1 MISKYLLI
9 FSLVK
14 QFLEKAV
21 LTPDVALA
29 SHVKTEVPRTM
40 VTRNPNMEKLKKGYL
55 FPEIS
60 IKREAH
66 QKKYPDAKIIS
77 LGIGDT
83 TEPIPSIIA
92 SAMAESLRKVIAEKV
107 YPNMGIKDSDVF
119 ISDGAQCDIARL
131 QMLFGPNVTIAVQD
145 PTFPVRH
152 SPLFTGRTQIDPASS
167 SCSILIPMG
176 WSPPAGDLQ
185 GYVDNGVIV
194 GQTGAADDSGRYAG
208 IAYMRCAPEN
218 DFFPDLSRVPRTDV
232 IFFCSPN
239 NPTGHMASPAQ
250 LRELVDFA
258 RRNGSI
264 IVFDSAYAWY
274 VSEGKPRSIYEVPG
288 AREVAIEISSFSK
301 FAGFTGVRLGWAVV
315 PSELRYADG
324 HPVARDFDRIVCTCF
339 NGASSVAQAG
349 GLASLA
355 TEEGRDAV
363 RRVVGVYKENA
374 RVLVD
379 TFASLGKEVYG
390 GVDSPYVWVR
400 FPGRRSWDVFA
411 EILDKMHVITVP
423 GSGFGPGGEGFVRVS
438 AFNSKDR
445 VLEAAAR
452 LSKFLA

>member
-1 MISKYLLI
+1 MPANMISK
-9 FSLVK
+9 
-14 QFLEKAV
+14 FLEKSV
-21 LTPDVALA
+21 LPLDAA
-29 SHVKTEVPRTM
+29 PIHVKTTGGAPRTS
-40 VTRNPNMEKLKKGYL
+40 VLRNPNMEKLQKGYL

-60 IKREAH
+60 MKHEA
-66 QKKYPDAKIIS
+66 QLKKYPDAKVIS

-83 TEPIPSIIA
+83 TEPIPSVIT
-92 SAMAESLRKVIAEKV
+92 SAMAEYVLALSTPEGYQGYGPEQGQMNLRKVIAEKV
-107 YPNMGIKDSDVF
+107 YPAMGIKESEVF

-131 QMLFGPNVTIAVQD
+131 QTLFGPNVTIAVQD
-145 PTFPVRH
+145 PTFP
-152 SPLFTGRTQIDPASS
+152 
-167 SCSILIPMG
+167 
-176 WSPPAGDLQ
+176 

-194 GQTGAADDSGRYAG
+194 GQTGSADEAGKYAG
-208 IAYMRCAPEN
+208 ISYMRCAPEN
-218 DFFPDLSRVPRTDV
+218 HFFPDLSRAPRTDV

-239 NPTGHMASPAQ
+239 NPTGHAASAAQ

-264 IVFDSAYAWY
+264 IVFDTAYAWY
-274 VSEGKPRSIYEVPG
+274 VSEGQGKPRSIYEVPG

-301 FAGFTGVRLGWAVV
+301 FVGFTGVRLGWAVV
-315 PSELRYADG
+315 PDELRYADG
-324 HPVARDFDRIVCTCF
+324 STVARDFDRIVCTCF

-349 GLASLA
+349 GLACFS

-363 RRVVGVYKENA
+363 RRVVGVYKDNA

-390 GVDSPYVWVR
+390 GTDSPYVWVR

-411 EILDKMHVITVP
+411 EILEKTHVVTVP
-423 GSGFGPGGEGFVRVS
+423 GSGFGPGGEGFIRVS
-438 AFNSKDR
+438 AFNSRDK

-452 LSKFLA
+452 LKKFLA

>member
-1 MISKYLLI
+1 MPANMISKL
-9 FSLVK
+9 
-14 QFLEKAV
+14 LEKAV
-21 LTPDVALA
+21 LPMDVAPTTHLN
-29 SHVKTEVPRTM
+29 KTGGVPRTS
-40 VTRNPNMEKLKKGYL
+40 VLRNPNMEKLQKGYL

-60 IKREAH
+60 IKHEAH
-66 QKKYPDAKIIS
+66 LKKYPDAKVIS

-83 TEPIPSIIA
+83 TEPIPSVIT
-92 SAMAESLRKVIAEKV
+92 SAMAEYALALSTPEGYQGYGPEQGQVTLRKVIAEKV
-107 YPNMGIKDSDVF
+107 YPGMGIKGSEVF

-145 PTFPVRH
+145 PTFP
-152 SPLFTGRTQIDPASS
+152 
-167 SCSILIPMG
+167 
-176 WSPPAGDLQ
+176 

-194 GQTGAADDSGRYAG
+194 GQTGGADEAGKYAG

-239 NPTGHMASPAQ
+239 NPTGHVASPAQ
-250 LRELVDFA
+250 LRDLVDFA

-274 VSEGKPRSIYEVPG
+274 VSEGEGKPRSIYEVPG

-315 PSELRYADG
+315 PDELRYADG
-324 HPVARDFDRIVCTCF
+324 SPVARDFDRIVCTCF

-349 GLASLA
+349 GLACLA
-355 TEEGRDAV
+355 TEEGRSAV
-363 RRVVGVYKENA
+363 RAVVDVYKENA
-374 RVLVD
+374 RLLVD

-390 GVDSPYVWVR
+390 GADSPYVWVR

-411 EILDKMHVITVP
+411 EILDKTHVITVP

-438 AFNSKDR
+438 AFNSRER

-452 LSKFLA
+452 FRKFLA

>member
-1 MISKYLLI
+1 MISKI
-9 FSLVK
+9 
-14 QFLEKAV
+14 LEKSSV
-21 LTPDVALA
+21 LPLVDDVIAPI
-29 SHVKTEVPRTM
+29 HVKTAGGAPRTS
-40 VTRNPNMEKLKKGYL
+40 VLRNPNMEKLQKGYL

-66 QKKYPDAKIIS
+66 LKKYPDAKVIS

-83 TEPIPSIIA
+83 TEPIPSVVT
-92 SAMAESLRKVIAEKV
+92 SAMAEYVLALSTPEGYQGYGPEQGQMNLRKVIAEEV
-107 YPNMGIKDSDVF
+107 YPDMGIQESEVF

-131 QMLFGPNVTIAVQD
+131 QTLFGPNVTIAVQD
-145 PTFPVRH
+145 PTFP
-152 SPLFTGRTQIDPASS
+152 
-167 SCSILIPMG
+167 
-176 WSPPAGDLQ
+176 

-194 GQTGAADDSGRYAG
+194 GQTGSADEAGKYAG

-218 DFFPDLSRVPRTDV
+218 HFFPDLSRVPRTDV

-239 NPTGHMASPAQ
+239 NPTGHAASAAQ

-264 IVFDSAYAWY
+264 IVFDTAYAWY
-274 VSEGKPRSIYEVPG
+274 VSSSSEAAGDGDKMKPRSIYEVPG

-315 PSELRYADG
+315 PDELRYADG
-324 HPVARDFDRIVCTCF
+324 SPVARDFDRIVCTCF

-349 GLASLA
+349 GLACLS

-363 RRVVGVYKENA
+363 RRVVAVYKENA

-390 GVDSPYVWVR
+390 GTDSPYVWVR
-400 FPGRRSWDVFA
+400 FPGRRSWDMFA
-411 EILDKMHVITVP
+411 EILDKTHVITVP
-423 GSGFGPGGEGFVRVS
+423 GSGFGPGGEGFIRVS
-438 AFNSKDR
+438 AFNSRDR

-452 LSKFLA
+452 LKKFLPGLSAVPL

>member
-1 MISKYLLI
+1 M
-9 FSLVK
+9 
-14 QFLEKAV
+14 
-21 LTPDVALA
+21 
-29 SHVKTEVPRTM
+29 
-40 VTRNPNMEKLKKGYL
+40 
-55 FPEIS
+55 
-60 IKREAH
+60 
-66 QKKYPDAKIIS
+66 
-77 LGIGDT
+77 
-83 TEPIPSIIA
+83 
-92 SAMAESLRKVIAEKV
+92 
-107 YPNMGIKDSDVF
+107 
-119 ISDGAQCDIARL
+119 L
-131 QMLFGPNVTIAVQD
+131 QTLFGPNVSIAVQD
-145 PTFPVRH
+145 PTFPVRPATH
-152 SPLFTGRTQIDPASS
+152 SFHRQAAARYDSNARSGCGVRA
-167 SCSILIPMG
+167 
-176 WSPPAGDLQ
+176 Q

-194 GQTGAADDSGRYAG
+194 GQTGAADEAGKYAG

-239 NPTGHMASPAQ
+239 NPTGHVASPAQ

-264 IVFDSAYAWY
+264 IVFDAAYAWY

-315 PSELRYADG
+315 PAELRYADG
-324 HPVARDFDRIVCTCF
+324 SAVARDFDRIVCTCF

-349 GLASLA
+349 GVACLA
-355 TEEGRDAV
+355 TEEGRAAV
-363 RRVVGVYKENA
+363 HRVVGVYRENA

-390 GVDSPYVWVR
+390 GADSPYVWVR

-411 EILDKMHVITVP
+411 EILDKTHVITVP

-438 AFNSKDR
+438 AFNSRDR

-452 LSKFLA
+452 LRKFLA

>member
-1 MISKYLLI
+1 MPSNMISTK
-9 FSLVK
+9 
-14 QFLEKAV
+14 FLEKAV
-21 LTPDVALA
+21 LPLDVIAP
-29 SHVKTEVPRTM
+29 HVKTEAARTS
-40 VTRNPNMEKLKKGYL
+40 VLRNPNMEKLQKGYL

-60 IKREAH
+60 MKHEAH
-66 QKKYPDAKIIS
+66 MKKYPDAKVIS

-83 TEPIPSIIA
+83 TEPIPRVIT
-92 SAMAESLRKVIAEKV
+92 SAMAEYALALSTPEGYQGYGPEQGQMNLRKVIAEKV
-107 YPNMGIKDSDVF
+107 YPNMGIKESEVF

-131 QMLFGPNVTIAVQD
+131 QTLFGPNVSIAVQD
-145 PTFPVRH
+145 PTFP
-152 SPLFTGRTQIDPASS
+152 
-167 SCSILIPMG
+167 
-176 WSPPAGDLQ
+176 

-194 GQTGAADDSGRYAG
+194 GQTGAADESCKYAG
-208 IAYMRCAPEN
+208 ITYMRCAPEN
-218 DFFPDLSRVPRTDV
+218 HFFPDLTRVPRTDV

-239 NPTGHMASPAQ
+239 NPTGHAASHAQ
-250 LRELVDFA
+250 LRDLVDFA

-264 IVFDSAYAWY
+264 IVFDTAYAWY
-274 VSEGKPRSIYEVPG
+274 LSESESAEGGSGSSKPRSIYEVPG

-324 HPVARDFDRIVCTCF
+324 SPVARDFDRVVCTCF

-349 GLASLA
+349 GVACLSS
-355 TEEGRDAV
+355 EEGRDAV

-374 RVLVD
+374 RVLVE

-390 GVDSPYVWVR
+390 GQDSPYVWVR

-411 EILDKMHVITVP
+411 EILEKTHVITVP

-438 AFNSKDR
+438 AFNSRER

-452 LSKFLA
+452 LRKFLA

>member
-1 MISKYLLI
+1 MPSNMISTKFI
-9 FSLVK
+9 
-14 QFLEKAV
+14 EKAV
-21 LTPDVALA
+21 LPLDVIAP
-29 SHVKTEVPRTM
+29 HVKTEAARTS
-40 VTRNPNMEKLKKGYL
+40 VLRNPNMEKLQKGYL

-60 IKREAH
+60 MKHEAH
-66 QKKYPDAKIIS
+66 MKKYPDAKVIS

-83 TEPIPSIIA
+83 TEPIPSVIT
-92 SAMAESLRKVIAEKV
+92 SAMAEYALALSTPEGYQGYGPEQGQMNLRKVIAEKV
-107 YPNMGIKDSDVF
+107 YTNMGIKESEVF

-131 QMLFGPNVTIAVQD
+131 QTLFGPNVSIAVQD
-145 PTFPVRH
+145 PTFP
-152 SPLFTGRTQIDPASS
+152 
-167 SCSILIPMG
+167 
-176 WSPPAGDLQ
+176 

-194 GQTGAADDSGRYAG
+194 GQTGASDESGKYAG

-218 DFFPDLSRVPRTDV
+218 NFFPDLSRVPRTDV

-239 NPTGHMASPAQ
+239 NPTGHAASAAQ
-250 LRELVDFA
+250 LRDLVDFA

-264 IVFDSAYAWY
+264 IVFDTAYAWY
-274 VSEGKPRSIYEVPG
+274 LSDGSSGNSKPRSIYEVPG

-315 PSELRYADG
+315 PAELRYADG
-324 HPVARDFDRIVCTCF
+324 SPVARDFDRVVCTCF

-349 GLASLA
+349 GVACLSS
-355 TEEGRDAV
+355 EEGRDAV

-374 RVLVD
+374 RVLVE

-390 GVDSPYVWVR
+390 GHDSPYVWVR

-411 EILDKMHVITVP
+411 EILEKTHVITVP

-438 AFNSKDR
+438 AFNSRER
-445 VLEAAAR
+445 VMEAAAR
-452 LSKFLA
+452 LRKFLA

>member
-1 MISKYLLI
+1 MISKI
-9 FSLVK
+9 
-14 QFLEKAV
+14 LEKAA
-21 LTPDVALA
+21 LPLDVTAP
-29 SHVKTEVPRTM
+29 HVVKTEAARTS
-40 VTRNPNMEKLKKGYL
+40 VLRNPNMEKLQKGYL

-60 IKREAH
+60 RKHEAH
-66 QKKYPDAKIIS
+66 LKKYPDAKVIS

-83 TEPIPSIIA
+83 TEPIPRVIA
-92 SAMAESLRKVIAEKV
+92 SAMAEYALALSTPEGYQGYGPEQGQMNLRKVIADKV
-107 YPNMGIKDSDVF
+107 YPNMGIKESEVF

-145 PTFPVRH
+145 PTFP
-152 SPLFTGRTQIDPASS
+152 
-167 SCSILIPMG
+167 
-176 WSPPAGDLQ
+176 

-194 GQTGAADDSGRYAG
+194 GQTGEADEAGRYAG
-208 IAYMRCAPEN
+208 ISYMRCAPEN
-218 DFFPDLSRVPRTDV
+218 HFFPDLSRVPRTDV

-239 NPTGHMASPAQ
+239 NPTGHAASAAQ

-264 IVFDSAYAWY
+264 IVFDAAYAWY
-274 VSEGKPRSIYEVPG
+274 VSDDDDGDGSNTNSKKPRSIYEVPG
-288 AREVAIEISSFSK
+288 AREVAIEICSFSK

-315 PSELRYADG
+315 PGELRYADG
-324 HPVARDFDRIVCTCF
+324 SPVARDFDRIVCTCF

-349 GLASLA
+349 GLACLA

-390 GVDSPYVWVR
+390 GADSPYVWVR

-411 EILDKMHVITVP
+411 EILDKTHVITVP

-438 AFNSKDR
+438 AFNSRDR

-452 LSKFLA
+452 LRKYLA